1 MPGIGKPSPDEAV
14 GGPRGTF
21 VERVTA
27 WSVLHRKTAIG
38 GWFALVLVALLASIL
53 VTGSEALTTDPGES
67 GRAQDVL
74 RSQQTD
80 EPVHENVLIQPREAD
95 SRARFSSTEIQAAV
109 TDMVQT
115 LKRESESVT
124 GIRSPLD
131 KGNESLLSKDGR
143 SGLVTFEVTGP
154 DEELGLHSETAWKSI
169 NAVQDRHENVW
180 VGQAGDMSTRAAV
193 DNAYDDDFQRSEVI
207 SLPLTLIILLVVF
220 GALIAA
226 SVPLLLSITAVLSAL
241 GFLQALGH
249 VIPINSTVSS
259 VVLLIGMAVGVDYS
273 LFYLRREREER
284 HRGRDFKEALQVT
297 ARTSGHAVVLS
308 GVTVMLCLSGLYLT
322 GMDVFRGL
330 AVGTSIVVG
339 LTVIG
344 SMTVLP
350 ALLSVLGHRVDKGR
364 IPWLGR
370 RRTAAGESRVW
381 AAVARAVVRR
391 PLAWGGV
398 ALLALLAVALP
409 ALDMRLQDPS
419 VTDSMPHT
427 NPAVETVAR
436 MDKAF
441 PGDPSP
447 ARLVVWGD
455 KVGDP
460 AVRQAV
466 DSLRERAADTNGQ
479 IGTSITS
486 TTVGDAL
493 VVKVPLAGSGTDKTS
508 NAALETL
515 REDLLPPTLGKVD
528 GIEYAVN
535 GQTAQPYDFTK
546 TLKDTTPV
554 VLAFVLAVAFI
565 LLLVSFR
572 SLAVPVI
579 SIVLN
584 LLSITAAYGAVTWV
598 FQDGHLSSLLD
609 FTPYGG
615 VTSWLPLFMF
625 VLLFGLSM
633 DYHIFILSR
642 IRERRL
648 AGEEPKTAV
657 VSGIATS
664 AGVVTSAAV
673 IMVAVFS
680 IFVTLSAIEYKMLG
694 VGMSLAILIDATLVR
709 GVLLPA
715 VMSLLGENTWALPRW
730 MQWLPGRRTEAAAS
744 EPFPA
749 PGHTE
754 PSVLVQSGE
763 DESLSAP
770 RSQG

>member
-1 MPGIGKPSPDEAV
+1 MPGNGKPSSNEPVE
-14 GGPRGTF
+14 GPRGTL
-21 VERVTA
+21 VERVTS
-27 WSVLHRKTAIG
+27 WSVGHRKMAIG
-38 GWFALVLVALLASIL
+38 GWFALVVVALLLSVL
-53 VTGSEALTTDPGES
+53 VKGGEALTTDPGEA
-67 GRAQDVL
+67 GRAQKIL
-74 RSQQTD
+74 REQQTD
-80 EPVHENVLIQPREAD
+80 EPVRESVLIQPRRSD
-95 SRARFSSTEIQAAV
+95 SQANLSSAEVRTAV
-109 TDMVQT
+109 TDVVQT
-115 LKRESESVT
+115 LKKESAAVSDV
-124 GIRSPLD
+124 RSPLD
-131 KGNESLLSKDGR
+131 KANSSLVSADGR
-143 SGLVTFEVTGP
+143 SGLVTFEITGP
-154 DEELGLHSETAWKSI
+154 DEELGDHSDTAYKALL
-169 NAVQDRHENVW
+169 AVQDRHENVW
-180 VGQAGDMSTRAAV
+180 VGEAGDMSTQAAV

-207 SLPLTLIILLVVF
+207 SFPLTLIILLIVF

-226 SVPLLLSITAVLSAL
+226 SVPLLLSASAVLAAL

-249 VIPINSTVSS
+249 VVPINGTVSS
-259 VVLLIGMAVGVDYS
+259 VVLLIGMAVGIDYS

-284 HRGRDFKEALQVT
+284 HRGRSLQEALRVT
-297 ARTSGHAVVLS
+297 ARTSGHAVVIS

-330 AVGTSIVVG
+330 AIGTSIVVS

-344 SMTVLP
+344 SVTVLP
-350 ALLSVLGHRVDKGR
+350 ALLSVLGPRVDKAR

-381 AAVARAVVRR
+381 ASIARGVVRR
-391 PLAWGGV
+391 PLVWGGA
-398 ALLALLAVALP
+398 ALLALLAVAFP

-419 VTDSMPHT
+419 VTDSLPHSIAT
-427 NPAVETVAR
+427 VETVAR

-447 ARLVVWGD
+447 ARVVVWGD
-455 KVGDP
+455 NVGDP
-460 AVRQAV
+460 AVASAV
-466 DSLRERAADTNGQ
+466 DALRDRAAQTDGQ
-479 IGTSITS
+479 LGTSITS
-486 TTVGDAL
+486 TTVGDVL

-508 NAALETL
+508 NAALQTL
-515 REDLLPPTLGKVD
+515 RGDVLPATLGKVD

-546 TLKDTTPV
+546 TLKDTTPIV
-554 VLAFVLAVAFI
+554 FAFVLAVAFL

-572 SLAVPVI
+572 SLAVPVL
-579 SIVLN
+579 SIALN
-584 LLSITAAYGAVTWV
+584 LLSVAAAYGAVTWV
-598 FQDGHLSSLLD
+598 FQDGHLGSLLN

-648 AGEEPKTAV
+648 AGEEPKAAV

-694 VGMSLAILIDATLVR
+694 VGMSLAIIIDATLVR

-715 VMSLLGENTWALPRW
+715 VMALLGQKTWALPRW
-730 MQWLPGRRTEAAAS
+730 LHWLPGGRTAETAAPEQS
-744 EPFPA
+744 PA
-749 PGHTE
+749 A
-754 PSVLVQSGE
+754 
-763 DESLSAP
+763 ESLV
-770 RSQG
+770 

>member
-1 MPGIGKPSPDEAV
+1 MPGIGKPRPDEAV
-14 GGPRGTF
+14 DGPRGTF
-21 VERVTA
+21 VERINA
-27 WSVLHRKTAIG
+27 WSVRHRKTAVA
-38 GWFALVLVALLASIL
+38 GWFALVLAAILAGGMVS
-53 VTGSEALTTDPGES
+53 GPEALTSDPGES
-67 GRAQDVL
+67 GRAQEVL

-80 EPVHENVLIQPREAD
+80 EPVQENVLIQPREAD
-95 SRARFSSTEIQAAV
+95 SRTRFSSAEIQAAV

-115 LKRESESVT
+115 LERESASVADV
-124 GIRSPLD
+124 RSPLD
-131 KGNESLLSKDGR
+131 EGNDSLLSEDGR
-143 SGLVTFEVTGP
+143 SGLVTFEVSGP
-154 DEELGLHSETAWKSI
+154 DEELGLHSETAWKAI

-180 VGQAGDMSTRAAV
+180 VGEAGDMSTRTAV

-207 SLPLTLIILLVVF
+207 SLPLTLVILLIVF

-284 HRGRDFKEALQVT
+284 QRGRSSQEALKVT
-297 ARTSGHAVVLS
+297 SRTSGHAVVLS

-350 ALLSVLGHRVDKGR
+350 ALLSLLGHRVDKGR

-370 RRTAAGESRVW
+370 RRTAAAESRVW
-381 AAVARAVVRR
+381 GTVARAVVRR
-391 PLAWGGV
+391 PLAWGGA

-419 VTDSMPHT
+419 VTDSLPHSHV
-427 NPAVETVAR
+427 AVETVAR

-455 KVGDP
+455 NVGGS

-466 DSLRERAADTNGQ
+466 DSLRERAADTDGQ
-479 IGTSITS
+479 ISTSITS
-486 TTVGDAL
+486 AAVGDAL
-493 VVKVPLAGSGTDKTS
+493 VVKVPLAGSGTDDTS

-515 REDLLPPTLGKVD
+515 RQDLLPATLGKVD

-535 GQTAQPYDFTK
+535 GQTAQPYDFTR
-546 TLKDTTPV
+546 TLKDTTPIV
-554 VLAFVLAVAFI
+554 FTFVLAVAFI

-598 FQDGHLSSLLD
+598 FQDGHFSSLLD

-642 IRERRL
+642 IRERRR
-648 AGEEPKTAV
+648 AGEEPTAAV

-664 AGVVTSAAV
+664 AGVVSSAAV

-694 VGMSLAILIDATLVR
+694 VGMSMAIIIDATIVR

-715 VMSLLGENTWALPRW
+715 IMALLGQKTWALPRW
-730 MQWLPGRRTEAAAS
+730 LHWLPGGKAEAAAPEQIRAP
-744 EPFPA
+744 EPE
-749 PGHTE
+749 E
-754 PSVLVQSGE
+754 PSIVGGSVRTR
-763 DESLSAP
+763 P
-770 RSQG
+770 

>member
-1 MPGIGKPSPDEAV
+1 MPGIGKSSPDETV
-14 GGPRGTF
+14 DGHRGTL
-21 VERVTA
+21 VQRITA
-27 WSVLHRKTAIG
+27 WSVRHRKVAIA
-38 GWFALVLVALLASIL
+38 GWFALIVVAIVVSGLVK
-53 VTGSEALTTDPGES
+53 GDEALTTDPGES

-80 EPVHENVLIQPREAD
+80 EPVQENVLIQPHEAD
-95 SRARFSSTEIQAAV
+95 SKSRFSSPEVQAAV
-109 TDMVQT
+109 NDLLKT
-115 LKRESESVT
+115 LKGESESVSD
-124 GIRSPLD
+124 ISSPLD
-131 KGNESLLSKDGR
+131 KGNENLLSEDGR
-143 SGLVTFEVTGP
+143 SGLVTFKLNGP
-154 DEELGLHSETAWKSI
+154 DEELGLHSETAY
-169 NAVQDRHENVW
+169 NAILDVQDRHEDVW
-180 VGQAGDMSTRAAV
+180 VGEAGDMSTQAAV
-193 DNAYDDDFQRSEVI
+193 DNAYDDDFQRSEII
-207 SLPLTLIILLVVF
+207 SLPLTLVILIIVF

-226 SVPLLLSITAVLSAL
+226 SVPLLLSVTAVLAAL

-259 VVLLIGMAVGVDYS
+259 VVLLIGMAVGIDYS

-284 HRGRDFKEALQVT
+284 QRGRDFKEALQVT
-297 ARTSGHAVVLS
+297 ARTSGHAVVIS
-308 GVTVMLCLSGLYLT
+308 GITVMLCLSGLYLT

-330 AVGTSIVVG
+330 AIGTTIVVG

-344 SMTVLP
+344 SVTVLP

-370 RRTAAGESRVW
+370 RRTAAAESKVW
-381 AAVARAVVRR
+381 ARIARAVVHR
-391 PLAWGGV
+391 PLVWGGA
-398 ALLALLAVALP
+398 ALLALLVVAFP

-419 VTDSMPHT
+419 VTDSLPNANAT
-427 NPAVETVAR
+427 VETVAR

-455 KVGDP
+455 KADDP
-460 AVRQAV
+460 AVGQAV
-466 DSLRERAADTNGQ
+466 ESLRERAAETDGQ
-479 IGTSITS
+479 IGTKITS
-486 TTVGDAL
+486 DKVGDVV
-493 VVKVPLAGSGTDKTS
+493 VVKVPLAGSGTDDTS

-515 REDLLPPTLGKVD
+515 REDLLPDTLGKVD
-528 GIEYAVN
+528 GIEFAVN

-546 TLKDTTPV
+546 TLRDTTPIV
-554 VLAFVLAVAFI
+554 FTFVLAVAFI

-572 SLAVPVI
+572 SLAVPII

-598 FQDGHLSSLLD
+598 FQDGNLSSLLD
-609 FTPYGG
+609 FTAYGG

-648 AGEEPKTAV
+648 AGEDPNSAV
-657 VSGIATS
+657 ISGISTS
-664 AGVVTSAAV
+664 AGVVSSAAV

-694 VGMSLAILIDATLVR
+694 VGMSLAIIIDATLVR

-715 VMSLLGENTWALPRW
+715 VMALLGKNTWALPQW
-730 MQWLPGRRTEAAAS
+730 LQWLPGGKAEAAAS
-744 EPFPA
+744 ERTPA
-749 PGHTE
+749 AEPTE
-754 PSVLVQSGE
+754 PAIAVQ
-763 DESLSAP
+763 
-770 RSQG
+770 RS

>member
-1 MPGIGKPSPDEAV
+1 V
-14 GGPRGTF
+14 G
-21 VERVTA
+21 E
-27 WSVLHRKTAIG
+27 
-38 GWFALVLVALLASIL
+38 
-53 VTGSEALTTDPGES
+53 
-67 GRAQDVL
+67 
-74 RSQQTD
+74 
-80 EPVHENVLIQPREAD
+80 
-95 SRARFSSTEIQAAV
+95 
-109 TDMVQT
+109 
-115 LKRESESVT
+115 
-124 GIRSPLD
+124 
-131 KGNESLLSKDGR
+131 
-143 SGLVTFEVTGP
+143 
-154 DEELGLHSETAWKSI
+154 
-169 NAVQDRHENVW
+169 
-180 VGQAGDMSTRAAV
+180 AGDMSTQAAV

-207 SLPLTLIILLVVF
+207 SFPLTLIILLIVF

-226 SVPLLLSITAVLSAL
+226 SVPLLLSASAVLAAL

-249 VIPINSTVSS
+249 VVPINGTVSS
-259 VVLLIGMAVGVDYS
+259 VVLLIGMAVGIDYS

-284 HRGRDFKEALQVT
+284 HRGRSLQEALRVT
-297 ARTSGHAVVLS
+297 ARTSGHAVVIS

-330 AVGTSIVVG
+330 AIGTSIVVS

-344 SMTVLP
+344 SVTVLP
-350 ALLSVLGHRVDKGR
+350 ALLSVLGPRVDKAR

-381 AAVARAVVRR
+381 ASIARGVVRR
-391 PLAWGGV
+391 PLVWGGA
-398 ALLALLAVALP
+398 ALLALLAVAFP

-419 VTDSMPHT
+419 VTDSLPHSIAT
-427 NPAVETVAR
+427 VETVAR

-447 ARLVVWGD
+447 ARVVVWGD
-455 KVGDP
+455 NVGDP
-460 AVRQAV
+460 AVASAV
-466 DSLRERAADTNGQ
+466 DALRDRAARTDGQ
-479 IGTSITS
+479 LGTSITS
-486 TTVGDAL
+486 TTVGDVL

-508 NAALETL
+508 NAALQTL
-515 REDLLPPTLGKVD
+515 RGDVLPATLGKVD

-546 TLKDTTPV
+546 TLKDTTPIV
-554 VLAFVLAVAFI
+554 FAFVLAVAFL

-572 SLAVPVI
+572 SLAVPVL
-579 SIVLN
+579 SIALN
-584 LLSITAAYGAVTWV
+584 LLSVAAAYGAVTWV
-598 FQDGHLSSLLD
+598 FQDGHLGSLLN

-648 AGEEPKTAV
+648 AGEEAKAAV

-694 VGMSLAILIDATLVR
+694 VGMSLAIIIDATLVR

-715 VMSLLGENTWALPRW
+715 VMALLGPKTWALPRW
-730 MQWLPGRRTEAAAS
+730 LHWLPGGRTAETAAPEQS
-744 EPFPA
+744 PA
-749 PGHTE
+749 A
-754 PSVLVQSGE
+754 
-763 DESLSAP
+763 ESLV
-770 RSQG
+770 